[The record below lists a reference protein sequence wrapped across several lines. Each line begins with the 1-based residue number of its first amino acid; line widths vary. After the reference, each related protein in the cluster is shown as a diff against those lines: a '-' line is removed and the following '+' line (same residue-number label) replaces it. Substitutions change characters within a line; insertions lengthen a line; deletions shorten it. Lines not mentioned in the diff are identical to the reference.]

1 MISATLIVPACNCAQ
16 ILAPTLTALQ
26 SQTTGN
32 YDIIVVDDGSTDDTL
47 EVAQR
52 FIGPQLSV
60 MACRRQGV
68 IAARNAGLAKT
79 DADAVGFCEPVDVW
93 KPEKL
98 QKHLMH
104 LCQNQE
110 AGVSFAELHDIGNTD
125 QPDTAQPKPRR
136 VNMTAAYVF
145 RHNPLRHKSGSV
157 IRRESLK
164 ALMLKPKNASPHNQG
179 FDETLEEYAKQDA
192 WLRLLLTTGWSI
204 EGLPSPFV
212 TRHTPGAL
220 RPAMRAS
227 DRPPTVILGVA
238 QRGKKAQTWITH
250 IKHLRFDP
258 QPHAKGCSL
267 NEPPAAVSHQSRS
280 VLA

>member
-1 MISATLIVPACNCAQ
+1 
-16 ILAPTLTALQ
+16 
-26 SQTTGN
+26 
-32 YDIIVVDDGSTDDTL
+32 VVDDGSTDDTL

-79 DADAVGFCEPVDVW
+79 DADAFGFCDPSDVW
-93 KPEKL
+93 KPE
-98 QKHLMH
+98 KHLMH

-110 AGVSFAELHDIGNTD
+110 VGVSFAELLDIGNTD

-179 FDETLEEYAKQDA
+179 FDETLEEYAKQNA

-212 TRHTPGAL
+212 THKFTNAKTGAPTDHQRQLWHQMVKRLAPLAPAFFARNRPGARAAHEKGYGPHIVKSDPTHTRRFAPGNAGV
-220 RPAMRAS
+220 RPSPDS
-227 DRPPTVILGVA
+227 DFR
-238 QRGKKAQTWITH
+238 RGTE
-250 IKHLRFDP
+250 
-258 QPHAKGCSL
+258 G
-267 NEPPAAVSHQSRS
+267 
-280 VLA
+280 